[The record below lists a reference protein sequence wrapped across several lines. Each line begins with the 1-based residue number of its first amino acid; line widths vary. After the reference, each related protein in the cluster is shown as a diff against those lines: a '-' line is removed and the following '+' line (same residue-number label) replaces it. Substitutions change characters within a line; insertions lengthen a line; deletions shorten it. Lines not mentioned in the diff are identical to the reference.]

1 MQRVKAPS
9 AKNKLSVLV
18 LAYQRLDFLSSV
30 VVLFGLFS
38 AHGTF
43 SEALPP
49 TRKKKKKH
57 RKEIFKL
64 TSGLSLPLL
73 LIIQLLRHSADLC
86 VALVTK

>member
-18 LAYQRLDFLSSV
+18 LSYQRLDFLSSV

-49 TRKKKKKH
+49 TRKKKH
-57 RKEIFKL
+57 RKKIFKL

>member
-1 MQRVKAPS
+1 MQRIKAPS

-18 LAYQRLDFLSSV
+18 LSYQRLDFLSSV

-49 TRKKKKKH
+49 TRKKKKH

>member
-18 LAYQRLDFLSSV
+18 LSYQRLDFLSSV

-49 TRKKKKKH
+49 TRKKKKH

>member
-9 AKNKLSVLV
+9 AKNKLSVVV
-18 LAYQRLDFLSSV
+18 LSYQRLDFLSSV

-49 TRKKKKKH
+49 TRKKKKH

>member
-18 LAYQRLDFLSSV
+18 LSYQRLDFLSSV

-49 TRKKKKKH
+49 TSKKKH

>member
-18 LAYQRLDFLSSV
+18 LSYQRLDFLSSV

-49 TRKKKKKH
+49 TRKKK
-57 RKEIFKL
+57 
-64 TSGLSLPLL
+64 TP
-73 LIIQLLRHSADLC
+73 
-86 VALVTK
+86 

>member
-18 LAYQRLDFLSSV
+18 LSYQQLDFLSSV

-49 TRKKKKKH
+49 TRKKKH